1 MNRLDP
7 ALPPAL
13 FITALAL
20 YLRTLAPS
28 LLYGDS
34 AEFQTIAY
42 TLGLGHPTGYPVYVL
57 FAKLF
62 TFLPIGEIAWR
73 VNFFSAFCAALT
85 VTIIFLIDCQLGAAS
100 IPALFGALTLAVAPL
115 FWKQAAIAEVYAPGA
130 AFLALVFYAVLRW
143 RETKA
148 SRWLFLAGLLGGLSL
163 GIHATVALSGLAI
176 LLYLALSTR
185 QRANWLHAILG
196 ALTGSILSLAAFILL
211 DTLDA
216 PAGYFNT
223 VVRPSLSVWSLTP
236 ADFDSTFEHLSFLL
250 FPPQFKGQFFN
261 VPSVEIIARLKD
273 FAAQASWYLDLAFL
287 GFVALLIPRKETPSR
302 WREAVLL
309 MLAFATFLTFAV
321 TYNVYDFYVFYIP
334 ALLVLAVSIGLGA
347 NAIVKAFALIPKL
360 PRFVPTVLAVLIL
373 VAGLYLFRNVVVS
386 SWKER
391 IPPGLEDW
399 EVPYFTS
406 PAEVRGE
413 VEQLAEKLEDNAIV
427 FTDWDHAYRLY
438 YVTHVIQGRT
448 RLDFHETFP
457 QEGVSQL
464 AESALGYIE
473 ANLSAGRPIYFSE
486 RPSQLAARFKI
497 TRAGSSLF
505 RIEKK

>member
-57 FAKLF
+57 LAKLF

-85 VTIIFLIDCQLGAAS
+85 VTIIFLIDRQLGAAS

-148 SRWLFLAGLLGGLSL
+148 SRWLSLAGLLGGLSL

-176 LLYLALSTR
+176 LLYLVLSTR

-236 ADFDSTFEHLSFLL
+236 ADFDNVFEHLMFLL
-250 FPPQFKGQFFN
+250 FPPQFKGQFFAAL
-261 VPSVEIIARLKD
+261 PAESLGRL
-273 FAAQASWYLDLAFL
+273 
-287 GFVALLIPRKETPSR
+287 VALTREVWLGLLLGIIGLISLCLPHKETGSR
-302 WREAVLL
+302 WREAILL
-309 MLAFATFLTFAV
+309 IVALITFFTFAL
-321 TYNVYDFYVFYIP
+321 TYNVYDFYVFYISGLFLL
-334 ALLVLAVSIGLGA
+334 ALLAGLGIQ
-347 NAIVKAFALIPKL
+347 AIIESVGQIPRL
-360 PRFVPTVLAVLIL
+360 PRQVPAALGIILLI
-373 VAGLYLFRNVVVS
+373 AGFAPQIGHIS
-386 SWKER
+386 SAWASR
-391 IPPGLEDW
+391 QPPLLDDW
-399 EVPYFTS
+399 EKSFYES

-413 VEQLAEKLEDNAIV
+413 TERLAAKLEDNAIV
-427 FTDWDHAYRLY
+427 FTDWNHAYRLY

-448 RLDFHETFP
+448 GLDFHETFP

-497 TRAGSSLF
+497 TRAGSGLF